1 MQREVGRDQEPMST
15 VDYEGSQ
22 STHHAG
28 AADDEPPEQGSERS
42 SASLVFTDRHEA
54 TAVLGARDQFLR
66 KIRDALGVR
75 AWARAGR
82 VYVEGEPQR
91 VERAVRVLRQLRE
104 LADRHGPVAEA
115 DVERFLDEVR
125 AEVAPAQAVA
135 VEVVKAKRWVRP
147 KTDGQRRYVE
157 AMRSHEIVLCIGP
170 AGTGK
175 TYLAVAVAVDQLL
188 RGLTR
193 KIVLVRPA
201 VEAGEKLGFLPGDV
215 VAKVNPYLRPLLD
228 ALHDL
233 LDFDQIQ
240 RYMAADV
247 IEVVPLAYMRGRTLN
262 NATIILDEGQNTT
275 VAQMKMFLTRMGENS
290 RIIVTGDVTQ
300 IDLPPTVR
308 SGLVDAVRRLAR
320 IPGIAV
326 VRLGN
331 QDIVRHPLVQAIVD
345 AYEAQSDRH
354 GPSGSASQE
363 RPQTPK
369 QQ

>member
-1 MQREVGRDQEPMST
+1 MSMLE
-15 VDYEGSQ
+15 YEGSQ
-22 STHHAG
+22 SAQRTE
-28 AADDEPPEQGSERS
+28 AADDEPPERS
-42 SASLVFTDRHEA
+42 SASLVFADRDEA
-54 TAVLGARDQFLR
+54 TAVLGTRDQYLR
-66 KIRDALGVR
+66 KIRDAFGVR

-82 VYVEGEPQR
+82 VYVEGEPGR
-91 VERAVRVLRQLRE
+91 VEQAIGVLRQLRE
-104 LADRHGPVAEA
+104 LADRRRPISET
-115 DVERFLDEVR
+115 DVERILTQAAGRGE
-125 AEVAPAQAVA
+125 PKQAVLT
-135 VEVVKAKRWVRP
+135 EVVKAKRWVRP
-147 KTDGQRRYVE
+147 RTEGQRRYVE
-157 AMRSHEIVLCIGP
+157 AMRDHDIVLCIGP

-175 TYLAVAVAVDQLL
+175 TYLAVAVAVDRLL
-188 RGLTR
+188 RGLTE

-233 LDFDQIQ
+233 LDFEQIQ

-300 IDLPPTVR
+300 IDLPATVR
-308 SGLVDAVRRLAR
+308 SGLVDAIRRLAK

-326 VRLGN
+326 VRLSTA
-331 QDIVRHPLVQAIVD
+331 DIVRHPLVQAIVD
-345 AYEAQSDRH
+345 AYEQTGEGREPADRQRSEH
-354 GPSGSASQE
+354 PE
-363 RPQTPK
+363 TH
-369 QQ
+369 QQR